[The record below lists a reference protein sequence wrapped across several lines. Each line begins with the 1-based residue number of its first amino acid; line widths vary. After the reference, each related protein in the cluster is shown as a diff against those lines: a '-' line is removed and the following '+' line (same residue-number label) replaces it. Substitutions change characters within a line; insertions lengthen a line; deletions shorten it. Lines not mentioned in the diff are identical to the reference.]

1 MESKRER
8 DDEAAAHVMAEEG
21 SGRDG
26 RGEGE
31 KIWVRRRRDDIV
43 PPAAWECVGRHGGRL
58 DQACVRL
65 VFFSPFFAGHRRE
78 GGVSVIA
85 IDEGGGISM
94 SRGGGSRRWDS
105 LYLPAS

>member
-43 PPAAWECVGRHGGRL
+43 PPAHGSAWGGMAADWIRHVCAWFFFRRFLL
-58 DQACVRL
+58 DI
-65 VFFSPFFAGHRRE
+65 GERE
-78 GGVSVIA
+78 A
-85 IDEGGGISM
+85 
-94 SRGGGSRRWDS
+94 
-105 LYLPAS
+105 